1 MFSRPLDGW
10 LLSPEGDSVRRICVV
25 ITARPSYSRI
35 KTALLALRDAGADLQ
50 IIAAASALT
59 WRHGRVVDVIRAD
72 GLDVTAEIPSVVD
85 GGGCRESVV
94 STGLLAVQLG
104 PLFATLKPDCVVTI
118 ADRHETLATAIA
130 AAYQHIPLCHIQG
143 GEVSGSIDDKVRNA
157 VTQLADLHLVATA
170 GALERVANQIGAPVK
185 WTLYGWREE
194 NGFSVHGGKVD
205 GRDVRITGCPS
216 IDLAAEAVRLGPIHR
231 ADIVVLQHP
240 VTGEVDQAGEQM
252 RQTIEA
258 VRTDALYFWPG
269 EDAGADDMSKA
280 LRLAGIK
287 PVRNLEPVEF
297 LRVLLGAKVLVG
309 NSSVGIR
316 ECSFLGV
323 PVVNIGTRQQGRECG
338 PNVLDTL
345 PVSTVI
351 AAGIEAQI
359 ARKGYP
365 ESHLYGDGHAGKRIA
380 EALLAW

>member
-1 MFSRPLDGW
+1 VIPTTMPPPDSRTLRAKRLGR
-10 LLSPEGDSVRRICVV
+10 VRRIAVV
-25 ITARPSYSRI
+25 ITARPSYSRV

-59 WRHGRVVDVIRAD
+59 WRHGRVVDVMRAD
-72 GLDVTAEIPSVVD
+72 GLDIAAEVPAVVD
-85 GGGCRESVV
+85 GGGTRESVV
-94 STGLLAVQLG
+94 STGLLTMQLG
-104 PLFATLKPDCVVTI
+104 PVLASLRPDCCVTI

-157 VTQLADLHLVATA
+157 VTQLADLHLVATSA
-170 GALERVANQIGAPVK
+170 AAQRVAAMRELCSEDWGWAQDGPVPIQ
-185 WTLYGWREE
+185 
-194 NGFSVHGGKVD
+194 
-205 GRDVRITGCPS
+205 ITGCPS

-231 ADIVVLQHP
+231 ADVIVLQHP
-240 VTGEVDQAGEQM
+240 VTGEVEQAGEQM
-252 RQTIEA
+252 RQTIKA
-258 VRTDALYFWPG
+258 VGPDALYFWPG
-269 EDAGADDMSKA
+269 EDAGADDMSKV
-280 LRLAGIK
+280 LRLAGIH

-323 PVVNIGTRQQGRECG
+323 SVVDVGSRQSGREHG
-338 PNVLDTL
+338 PNWSWVRANTDTTSHL
-345 PVSTVI
+345 IAHSIGEQAKHGPYPSST
-351 AAGIEAQI
+351 
-359 ARKGYP
+359 
-365 ESHLYGDGHAGKRIA
+365 LYGDGHAGKRIA

>member
-1 MFSRPLDGW
+1 VV
-10 LLSPEGDSVRRICVV
+10 LSYTGRSKGDVRRICVV
-25 ITARPSYSRI
+25 ITARPSYSRV

-72 GLDVTAEIPSVVD
+72 GLQVALEVPSVVD
-85 GGGCRESVV
+85 GGGRREAAV

-104 PLFATLKPDCVVTI
+104 PILESLKPDCVVTV
-118 ADRHETLATAIA
+118 ADRHETLATAFC
-130 AAYQHIPLCHIQG
+130 AAYQHIPLAHIQG

-157 VTQLADLHLVATA
+157 VTQLADLHLVATDRA
-170 GALERVANQIGAPVK
+170 HTRVANMKRPAMII
-185 WTLYGWREE
+185 T
-194 NGFSVHGGKVD
+194 
-205 GRDVRITGCPS
+205 TGCPS
-216 IDLAAEAVRLGPIHR
+216 IDLAAEAARLGPIHR
-231 ADIVVLQHP
+231 ADVVVLQHP
-240 VTGEVDQAGEQM
+240 VTGEVEQAGEQM
-252 RQTIEA
+252 RQTIKA
-258 VRTDALYFWPG
+258 CGKDALYFWPG

-316 ECSFLGV
+316 ECSFMGV
-323 PVVNIGTRQQGRECG
+323 RAINVGTRQQGRERAD
-338 PNVLDTL
+338 NVVDIPILHGSFAY
-345 PVSTVI
+345 PSKAPASST
-351 AAGIEAQI
+351 
-359 ARKGYP
+359 
-365 ESHLYGDGHAGKRIA
+365 LYGDGHAGKRIA

>member
-59 WRHGRVVDVIRAD
+59 WRHGRVVDVIRRD
-72 GLDVTAEIPSVVD
+72 GFGVAVELPSVVD
-85 GGGCRESVV
+85 GGGTRESVV
-94 STGLLAVQLG
+94 GTGLLAMQLG
-104 PLFATLKPDCVVTI
+104 PTLAGLKPDCVVTI

-130 AAYQHIPLCHIQG
+130 AAYQHIPLAHIQG

-157 VTQLADLHLVATA
+157 VTQLADLHLVATEQA
-170 GALERVANQIGAPVK
+170 GMTIHYMRPAAQVQV
-185 WTLYGWREE
+185 
-194 NGFSVHGGKVD
+194 
-205 GRDVRITGCPS
+205 TGCPS

-231 ADIVVLQHP
+231 ADVVVLQHP

-252 RQTIEA
+252 RQTIKA
-258 VRTDALYFWPG
+258 VGTDALYFWPG

-280 LRLAGIK
+280 LRLEGIK

-316 ECSFLGV
+316 ECSYLGV
-323 PVVNIGTRQQGRECG
+323 PVVDVGSRQNGREHG
-338 PNVLDTL
+338 PNWSWVRANTDTTSHL
-345 PVSTVI
+345 IAHSIGEQVKHGPYPSST
-351 AAGIEAQI
+351 
-359 ARKGYP
+359 
-365 ESHLYGDGHAGKRIA
+365 LYGDGHAGKRIA

>member
-1 MFSRPLDGW
+1 
-10 LLSPEGDSVRRICVV
+10 VKRIAVV

-59 WRHGRVVDVIRAD
+59 WRHGRVVDVIRRD
-72 GLDVTAEIPSVVD
+72 GFRVAAELPSVVD
-85 GGGCRESVV
+85 GGGTRESVV
-94 STGLLAVQLG
+94 GTGILAMQLG
-104 PLFATLKPDCVVTI
+104 PTLAGLNPDCVVTI

-157 VTQLADLHLVATA
+157 VTQLADLHLVATVGAA
-170 GALERVANQIGAPVK
+170 GNVVRMTQGAAVPI
-185 WTLYGWREE
+185 
-194 NGFSVHGGKVD
+194 
-205 GRDVRITGCPS
+205 ITGCPS

-231 ADIVVLQHP
+231 ADVVVLQHP

-252 RQTIEA
+252 RQTIKA
-258 VRTDALYFWPG
+258 VGTDALYFWPG

-316 ECSFLGV
+316 ECSYLGV
-323 PVVNIGTRQQGRECG
+323 PVVNIGTRQQGRERAINAVDVPYDSRYIREFMDG
-338 PNVLDTL
+338 PTHLE
-345 PVSTVI
+345 PST
-351 AAGIEAQI
+351 
-359 ARKGYP
+359 
-365 ESHLYGDGHAGKRIA
+365 LYGDGHAGKRIA

>member
-1 MFSRPLDGW
+1 
-10 LLSPEGDSVRRICVV
+10 VRRIAVV
-25 ITARPSYSRI
+25 ITARPSYSRV

-59 WRHGRVVDVIRAD
+59 WRHGRVVDVIKAD
-72 GLDVTAEIPSVVD
+72 GFDIAAEIPAVVD
-85 GGGCRESVV
+85 GGGRREAAI
-94 STGLLAVQLG
+94 STGLLAIQLA
-104 PLFATLKPDCVVTI
+104 PALESMRPDCVVTI
-118 ADRHETLATAIA
+118 ADRHETLATAMA

-157 VTQLADLHLVATA
+157 VTQLADLHLVATEQA
-170 GALERVANQIGAPVK
+170 RNRVDRAVNQCEPD
-185 WTLYGWREE
+185 L
-194 NGFSVHGGKVD
+194 S
-205 GRDVRITGCPS
+205 RIIVTGCPS

-240 VTGEVDQAGEQM
+240 VTGEVEQAGEQM
-252 RQTIEA
+252 RQTIKA
-258 VRTDALYFWPG
+258 VGPHALYFWPG

-316 ECSFLGV
+316 ECSFMGV
-323 PVVNIGTRQQGRECG
+323 RAINVGTRQQGRERAD
-338 PNVLDTL
+338 NVVDIPILHGSFAY
-345 PVSTVI
+345 PSKAPASST
-351 AAGIEAQI
+351 
-359 ARKGYP
+359 
-365 ESHLYGDGHAGKRIA
+365 LYGDGHAGKRIA